1 MVSKIQLT
9 KKKLTKVLMPP
20 EASQVMA
27 IARMVVSAETVI
39 AEVAEVEI
47 AKVETKASAMKP
59 EVVTEATVLI
69 AEIVLSV
76 ETVETVEIAEVV
88 NVEEVSAEEANVEV
102 ESVVS
107 ADPKVKVVKLKSTVV
122 EIVPELQDLPDKK
135 VVIFLDKMT
144 MEKEEVAP
152 AATEVVSE
160 VAVVEPILLLLTQA
174 ELILDLSVM
183 VSPEAEVASEED
195 SEEAAVASE
204 VREEKVDSTDLK
216 VEINP
221 DASMASIP
229 EAEVAREEVV
239 LLVATVEEMPLSL
252 PLEYHRE
259 IFENYDL

>member
-76 ETVETVEIAEVV
+76 ETVEIAEVV

-122 EIVPELQDLPDKK
+122 EIVPEPQDLPDKK

-221 DASMASIP
+221 DATMASIP

>member
-9 KKKLTKVLMPP
+9 KKKLTKVLMLP

-76 ETVETVEIAEVV
+76 ETVEIAEVV
-88 NVEEVSAEEANVEV
+88 SAEEVSAEEANVEV
-102 ESVVS
+102 ENVVS
-107 ADPKVKVVKLKSTVV
+107 VDPKVKVVKLKSTVV

-229 EAEVAREEVV
+229 EVEVAREEVV